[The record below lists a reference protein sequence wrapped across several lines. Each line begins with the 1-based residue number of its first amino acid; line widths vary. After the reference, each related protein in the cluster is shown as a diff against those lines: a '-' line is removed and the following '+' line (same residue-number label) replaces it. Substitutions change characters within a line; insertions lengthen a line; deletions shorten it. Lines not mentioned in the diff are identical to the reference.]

1 MNDPTND
8 DETFEARASGTLD
21 ALMERIEDQIG
32 DVADVDLE
40 GGVLTI
46 ELDDGGQYVINR
58 HAPNRQI
65 WVSSPQSG
73 AGHFDFHAA
82 SARWRNSRDRRD
94 LHQLL
99 ADELGAATGRTLS
112 LD

>member
-1 MNDPTND
+1 MTHPAND
-8 DETFEARASGTLD
+8 DETFEARATATLD
-21 ALMERIEDQIG
+21 TLMARIEDQIG

-46 ELDDGGQYVINR
+46 ALDDGGQYVINR

-65 WVSSPQSG
+65 WMSSPRSG
-73 AGHFDFHAA
+73 AGHFDFDG
-82 SARWRNSRDRRD
+82 ARWRNSRDGRD

-99 ADELGAATGRTLS
+99 ADELGAATGRTVT